1 MIKKQIEFVYK
12 DTKVDEFDV
21 DYSSREYFIE
31 TLDLKITLDKYQ
43 FENLRTKLNKLHEA
57 LR

>member
-1 MIKKQIEFVYK
+1 MIKGQIEFAYK

-21 DYSSREYFIE
+21 DYSAGEFYIE
-31 TLDLKITLDKYQ
+31 TLDMKITLDKYQ
-43 FENLRTKLNKLHEA
+43 FENLREKMNELYEA